1 MNINCL
7 LKKGHIFSNCNSL
20 KYIPDLSIMK
30 INNVNNII
38 NMSNML
44 SNCNSLLSLPDIS
57 RRNTDNVIY
66 MSYMFSSPYAIIIT
80 PNEIIIKPIILFI
93 TLISLIIIS
102 IPKKEQ
108 ILSNNYHTKIKK

>member
-7 LKKGHIFSNCNSL
+7 LKNGHIFSNCNSL
-20 KYIPDLSIMK
+20 KYIPDISLMK

-38 NMSNML
+38 NMSYML
-44 SNCNSLLSLPDIS
+44 SNCNSLLTLPDIS
-57 RRNTDNVIY
+57 RRNTDNVIN
-66 MSYMFSSPYAIIIT
+66 MSYMLSSPYAIIIT

-108 ILSNNYHTKIKK
+108 TLSNNYHTNRKK